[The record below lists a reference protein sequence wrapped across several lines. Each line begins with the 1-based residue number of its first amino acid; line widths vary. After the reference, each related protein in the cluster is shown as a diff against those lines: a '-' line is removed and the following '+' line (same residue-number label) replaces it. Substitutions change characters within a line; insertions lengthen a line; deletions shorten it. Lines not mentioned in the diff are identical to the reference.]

1 MRLRTGLVILALG
14 VSLPVSLA
22 QTPENQLSASCAT
35 MLRVR
40 GRFPNGPFKF
50 LPNEKYRGGPLVRF
64 DVGED
69 GLVANVR
76 IARSSG
82 IADIDKK
89 TVNAVAAWRYKPRPG
104 CPVIEIEMGVTIDW
118 Q

>member
-1 MRLRTGLVILALG
+1 MKLPVWLVILALG
-14 VSLPVSLA
+14 VTFPVSPA
-22 QTPENQLSASCAT
+22 QAPENLVSASCAT
-35 MLRVR
+35 MRRVH
-40 GRFPNGPFKF
+40 GHFPNGPFKF
-50 LPNEKYRGGPLVRF
+50 RPNEKYRGGPLVKF

-69 GLVANVR
+69 GLVTNVR

-89 TVNAVAAWRYKPRPG
+89 TADAVAAWRYKPRPG
-104 CPVIEIEMGVTIDW
+104 CPVIETEMAITIDW